1 MHQTLRRA
9 RPLIMACLALLTA
22 AIGGLA
28 LPTAAQA
35 SDEPAYY
42 QIVNRYSDE
51 CLDVWG
57 ASTQHAANVGVW
69 RCVGADN
76 QLWYKESAGRFDNKD
91 YFYIK
96 ARHTGMCLNVAYYG
110 QANGS
115 DVVQATCSNGTNE
128 QWELVQVDD
137 TSYYRL
143 AARHSGKCLD
153 KTASGDVVQWKCW
166 GRYEE
171 WQHWRFAYIGGTV

>member
-1 MHQTLRRA
+1 
-9 RPLIMACLALLTA
+9 MACLVLLATVISGWA
-22 AIGGLA
+22 F
-28 LPTAAQA
+28 PSAAQA

-76 QLWYKESAGRFDNKD
+76 QLWYKEFAGKFDNKD
-91 YFYIK
+91 YYYIK
-96 ARHTGMCLNVAYYG
+96 ARHTGMCLNVADFG

-115 DVVQATCSNGTNE
+115 DVVQAMCSDGTNE
-128 QWELVQVDD
+128 QW
-137 TSYYRL
+137 RL
-143 AARHSGKCLD
+143 APVGDTVYVQLIARHSLIKCLD
-153 KTASGDVVQWKCW
+153 KAANGDVVQWQCW
-166 GRYEE
+166 GLNET